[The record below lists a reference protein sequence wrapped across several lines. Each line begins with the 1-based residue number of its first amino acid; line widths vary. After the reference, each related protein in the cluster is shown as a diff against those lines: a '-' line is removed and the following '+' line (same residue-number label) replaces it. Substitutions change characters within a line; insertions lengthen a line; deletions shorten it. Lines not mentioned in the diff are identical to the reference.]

1 MASYSKAMGIARSVR
16 DILRFSV
23 RTSRATQYI
32 ALVACATILTMLL
45 PTTPAWALLNP
56 LLISRQVD
64 FSDISPF
71 TKWTPLMPRYEAQ
84 RAEMKGRCVG
94 KACMNQQWETLLR
107 RLANKPLPEKI
118 EAVNRFFNAIAYVS
132 DEDNFGINDYWQT
145 PYEMMANGGDCED
158 YAIAKYISLKR
169 LGVPET
175 AMRIVVVKDMNLDGS
190 VHAMLEVKFE
200 NKAYILDNQAKTVL
214 PLARVFHYEPIF
226 AINESKWWSYK

>member
-1 MASYSKAMGIARSVR
+1 MDIACSVR
-16 DILRFSV
+16 EILSFSA
-23 RTSRATQYI
+23 RTSRATKFLL
-32 ALVACATILTMLL
+32 LVGCATFVTMLL

-64 FSDISPF
+64 SADISPF
-71 TKWTPLMPRYEAQ
+71 TKWTPLMPRYESQ
-84 RAEMKGRCVG
+84 RAHMKGRCIG
-94 KACMNQQWETLLR
+94 KGCLNQQWEKLLSH
-107 RLANKPLPEKI
+107 LEGKPVPVKI
-118 EAVNRFFNAIAYVS
+118 EAVNRFFNAMTYVS
-132 DEDNFGINDYWQT
+132 DQDNVGINDYWQT

-175 AMRIVVVKDMNLDGS
+175 AMRIMVVKDMNLDGT

-200 NKAYILDNQAKTVL
+200 NKAYILDNQAKMVL
-214 PLARVFHYEPIF
+214 PVARVFHYEPIF